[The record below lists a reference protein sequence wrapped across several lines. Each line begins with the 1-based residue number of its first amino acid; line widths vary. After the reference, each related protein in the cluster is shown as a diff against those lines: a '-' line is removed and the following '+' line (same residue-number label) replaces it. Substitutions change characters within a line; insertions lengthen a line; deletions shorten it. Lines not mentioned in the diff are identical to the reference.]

1 MSKSKDI
8 EVKFKVPIDYLTRN
22 QLDVMQNI
30 LGLSQTKV
38 RNDVFSRAV
47 DKIMKEIKIPKIKI
61 NKDEVKDRMLTIMAE
76 RALDG
81 DDE

>member
-8 EVKFKVPIDYLTRN
+8 EVKIKVPIDYLTRN